1 MSDKR
6 NTYNVDNSIS
16 DMRRLLCLVGDGFSD
31 EEIDQA
37 KTVLEKAFVDWKD
50 ITVLITNKEF
60 KPVKVDSEA
69 WERMEK
75 DLG

>member
-1 MSDKR
+1 MSTS
-6 NTYNVDNSIS
+6 NTYNNVNSLS

-31 EEIDQA
+31 NEINQA
-37 KTVLEKAFVDWKD
+37 KSILERAFADWKD
-50 ITVLITNKEF
+50 ITVLITNKQF

-75 DLG
+75 DLDN